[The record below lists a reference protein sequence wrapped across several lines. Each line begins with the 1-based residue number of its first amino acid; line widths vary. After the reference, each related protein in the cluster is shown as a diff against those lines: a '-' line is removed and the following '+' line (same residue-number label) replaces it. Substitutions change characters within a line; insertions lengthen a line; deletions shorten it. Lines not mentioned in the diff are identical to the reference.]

1 MAYHKPIETPFTR
14 KMKVMAKLFASG
26 IKTEKDLQ
34 ALGME
39 RILKIKDITVPDMT
53 VIMELQQS
61 VKGHTLFSYLG
72 GDEDEPANE
81 EE

>member
-14 KMKVMAKLFASG
+14 KTKVMEKLFASG

-34 ALGME
+34 ALGIE
-39 RILKIKDITVPDMT
+39 RILKIKDIAVPDMT

-61 VKGHTLFSYLG
+61 VKAHTLFSYLG
-72 GDEDEPANE
+72 GDDNEPTSKDG
-81 EE
+81 